1 MTPKDKAEA
10 LYSRVRTLGYR
21 KEYPLEELD
30 KSTKRICQLMVTE
43 IMISKMIDLT
53 DEQVVFWR
61 QVQDEIEKI

>member
-1 MTPKDKAEA
+1 MTPKDKADA

-21 KEYPLEELD
+21 KGYPLEELD

-53 DEQVVFWR
+53 DEQVMFWR
-61 QVQDEIEKI
+61 NVQDEIEKI

>member
-21 KEYPLEELD
+21 KEYPSEELD

-53 DEQVVFWR
+53 DEQLVFWR
-61 QVQDEIEKI
+61 QVQDEIENV

>member
-21 KEYPLEELD
+21 KGYPLSELD
-30 KSTKRICQLMVTE
+30 KITKRVCQLMVTE

-53 DEQVVFWR
+53 DEQVIFWR
-61 QVQDEIEKI
+61 NVQDEIEKI